1 MEIVSIS
8 ETPNH
13 NTMKITLN
21 ETRED
26 MKSNTYTSAEEGQPE
41 FINALFDI
49 EGVKSIFYVMD
60 FISVDKEDEADWQTP
75 VSYTHLTLPTN
86 REV

>member
-13 NTMKITLN
+13 NTMKITLS
-21 ETRED
+21 ESRED

-60 FISVDKEDEADWQTP
+60 FISVDKEDEADWQTLIP
-75 VSYTHLTLPTN
+75 QIEDKFN
-86 REV
+86 Q

>member
-21 ETRED
+21 ESRED
-26 MKSNTYTSAEEGQPE
+26 MKSNTYTEAQEGQPD

-49 EGVKSIFYVMD
+49 DGVKSIFYVMD
-60 FISVDKEDEADWQTP
+60 FISVDKEDQADWN
-75 VSYTHLTLPTN
+75 TLIPQIEDKFN
-86 REV
+86 Q

>member
-13 NTMKITLN
+13 NTMKITLS
-21 ETRED
+21 ESRED
-26 MKSNTYTSAEEGQPE
+26 MKSNTYSSAEEGQPE

-60 FISVDKEDEADWQTP
+60 FISVDKEDQADWQTLIP
-75 VSYTHLTLPTN
+75 QIEDKFN
-86 REV
+86 Q

>member
-13 NTMKITLN
+13 NTMKITLS
-21 ETRED
+21 ESRED
-26 MKSNTYTSAEEGQPE
+26 MKSNTYTSAEEGKPE

-60 FISVDKEDEADWQTP
+60 FISVDKEDQADWQTLIP
-75 VSYTHLTLPTN
+75 QIEDKFN
-86 REV
+86 Q

>member
-49 EGVKSIFYVMD
+49 EGVKSIFMSW
-60 FISVDKEDEADWQTP
+60 ISFQLIKRMKQIGK
-75 VSYTHLTLPTN
+75 
-86 REV
+86 R

>member
-21 ETRED
+21 ESRED
-26 MKSNTYTSAEEGQPE
+26 MKSNTYTEAQEGQPE

-49 EGVKSIFYVMD
+49 DGVKSIFYVMD
-60 FISVDKEDEADWQTP
+60 FISVDKEDQAAWN
-75 VSYTHLTLPTN
+75 TLIPQIEDKFN
-86 REV
+86 Q

>member
-13 NTMKITLN
+13 NTIKITLS
-21 ETRED
+21 ESRED

-60 FISVDKEDEADWQTP
+60 FISVDKEDQADWQTLIP
-75 VSYTHLTLPTN
+75 QIEDKFN
-86 REV
+86 Q

>member
-60 FISVDKEDEADWQTP
+60 FISVDKEDQADWQTLIP
-75 VSYTHLTLPTN
+75 QIEDKFN
-86 REV
+86 Q

>member
-21 ETRED
+21 ESRED
-26 MKSNTYTSAEEGQPE
+26 MKSNTYTETQEGQPE

-49 EGVKSIFYVMD
+49 DGVKSIFYVMD
-60 FISVDKEDEADWQTP
+60 FISVDKEDQADWN
-75 VSYTHLTLPTN
+75 TLIPQIEDKFN
-86 REV
+86 Q

>member
-13 NTMKITLN
+13 NTMKITLS
-21 ETRED
+21 ESRED

-60 FISVDKEDEADWQTP
+60 FISVDKEDQADWQTLI
-75 VSYTHLTLPTN
+75 SQIEDKFN
-86 REV
+86 Q

>member
-21 ETRED
+21 ESRED
-26 MKSNTYTSAEEGQPE
+26 MKSNTYTEAQEGQPE

-49 EGVKSIFYVMD
+49 DGVKSIFYVMD
-60 FISVDKEDEADWQTP
+60 FISVDKENQADWN
-75 VSYTHLTLPTN
+75 TLIPQIEDKFN
-86 REV
+86 Q

>member
-13 NTMKITLN
+13 NTMKITLS
-21 ETRED
+21 ESRED

-60 FISVDKEDEADWQTP
+60 FISVDKEDQADWQTLIP
-75 VSYTHLTLPTN
+75 QIEDKFN
-86 REV
+86 Q

>member
-13 NTMKITLN
+13 NTMKITLS
-21 ETRED
+21 ESRED

-49 EGVKSIFYVMD
+49 DGVKSIFYVMD
-60 FISVDKEDEADWQTP
+60 FISVDKEDQADWQTLIP
-75 VSYTHLTLPTN
+75 QIEDKFN
-86 REV
+86 Q

>member
-13 NTMKITLN
+13 NTMKITLS
-21 ETRED
+21 ESRED

-41 FINALFDI
+41 FINALFEI
-49 EGVKSIFYVMD
+49 ECVKSIFYVMD
-60 FISVDKEDEADWQTP
+60 FISVDKEDQADWQTLIP
-75 VSYTHLTLPTN
+75 QIEDKFN
-86 REV
+86 Q

>member
-21 ETRED
+21 ESRED
-26 MKSNTYTSAEEGQPE
+26 MKSNTYTELKKDNLNLSMHY
-41 FINALFDI
+41 
-49 EGVKSIFYVMD
+49 SISTV
-60 FISVDKEDEADWQTP
+60 
-75 VSYTHLTLPTN
+75 
-86 REV
+86 

>member
-41 FINALFDI
+41 FINALFVI

-60 FISVDKEDEADWQTP
+60 FISVDKEDEADWQTLIP
-75 VSYTHLTLPTN
+75 QIEDKFN
-86 REV
+86 Q

>member
-26 MKSNTYTSAEEGQPE
+26 MKSNKYTSAEEGQPE

-60 FISVDKEDEADWQTP
+60 FISVDKEDEADWQTLIP
-75 VSYTHLTLPTN
+75 QIEDKFN
-86 REV
+86 Q

>member
-13 NTMKITLN
+13 NTMKITLS
-21 ETRED
+21 ESRED

-60 FISVDKEDEADWQTP
+60 FISVDKEDQADWQALIP
-75 VSYTHLTLPTN
+75 QIEDKFN
-86 REV
+86 Q

>member
-13 NTMKITLN
+13 NTMKITLS
-21 ETRED
+21 ESRED

-60 FISVDKEDEADWQTP
+60 FISVDKEDQTDWQTLIP
-75 VSYTHLTLPTN
+75 QIEDKFN
-86 REV
+86 Q

>member
-1 MEIVSIS
+1 MEIFSIS

-13 NTMKITLN
+13 NTMKITLS
-21 ETRED
+21 ESRED

-60 FISVDKEDEADWQTP
+60 FISVDKEDQADWQTLIP
-75 VSYTHLTLPTN
+75 QIEDKFN
-86 REV
+86 Q

>member
-13 NTMKITLN
+13 NTMKITLS
-21 ETRED
+21 ESQED

-60 FISVDKEDEADWQTP
+60 FISVDKEDQADWQTLIP
-75 VSYTHLTLPTN
+75 QIEDKFN
-86 REV
+86 Q

>member
-21 ETRED
+21 ESRED
-26 MKSNTYTSAEEGQPE
+26 MKSNTYTEAQEGQPE

-49 EGVKSIFYVMD
+49 DGVKSIFYVMD
-60 FISVDKEDEADWQTP
+60 FISVDKEDQAYWN
-75 VSYTHLTLPTN
+75 TLIPQIEDKFN
-86 REV
+86 Q

>member
-21 ETRED
+21 ESRED
-26 MKSNTYTSAEEGQPE
+26 MKSNTYTEAQEGQPE
-41 FINALFDI
+41 FINELFDI
-49 EGVKSIFYVMD
+49 DGVKSIFYVMD
-60 FISVDKEDEADWQTP
+60 FISVDKEDQADWN
-75 VSYTHLTLPTN
+75 TLIPQIEDKFN
-86 REV
+86 Q